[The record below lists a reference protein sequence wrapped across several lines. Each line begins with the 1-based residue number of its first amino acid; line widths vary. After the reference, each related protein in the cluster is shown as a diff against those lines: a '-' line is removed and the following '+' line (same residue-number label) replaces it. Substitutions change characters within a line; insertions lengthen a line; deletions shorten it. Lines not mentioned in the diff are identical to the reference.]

1 MRAVGIDFGTTNSA
15 VAVAEGDDAPRLASF
30 AAGDGGE
37 RTLAFRSILHFE
49 PEDESERRMPR
60 VRAGPAA
67 LERYLATAG
76 EGRLV
81 QSIKSFLASPL
92 FEATEVFGAIYQ
104 LEDLIGALLAELRT
118 AAEAELGPLGP
129 RVVVGRPVRFAGEG
143 TTDERLALSRLRSA
157 LTRAGFEEV
166 VFEYEP
172 VAAAYHYGLRLRE
185 PEVVM
190 IGDFGGGTSDFSL
203 VRVGPRA
210 RAERES
216 GRARPV
222 LGNAGVPVAGD
233 VFDGRIVRALVA
245 PALGLGAEYRS
256 VFGRVLPVPRWIY
269 GHLERWHHL
278 SFLRTPRTLALLFD
292 LQREA
297 LEPERLEA
305 LVHVVREDLG
315 FPLHRAVERAKL
327 ALGRADTAELSFAH
341 GPVKLAEPAAR
352 ADFERWIGPELSA
365 ISTCVDGLLAK
376 CGVARGDVDRVF
388 LTGGSSLVPAVR
400 ALFEARFGEA
410 RIRGGDE
417 LVSVASGLALRA
429 RELAPR

>member
-15 VAVAEGDDAPRLASF
+15 VAVAEGDDAPRLASY

-203 VRVGPRA
+203 LRLAPLAV
-210 RAERES
+210 
-216 GRARPV
+216 GRARHEI
-222 LGNAGVPVAGD
+222 LATAGVGVAGD
-233 VFDGRIVRALVA
+233 AFDAKLVRHKVA
-245 PALGLGAEYRS
+245 PLLGRGTSYKNP
-256 VFGRVLPVPRWIY
+256 FGQVLPVPRWLY
-269 GHLERWHHL
+269 AHLERWHHL
-278 SFLRTPRTLALLFD
+278 SFLKSPRTLSLLGD
-292 LQREA
+292 LEREA
-297 LEPERLEA
+297 LEPERIRAFSHL
-305 LVHVVREDLG
+305 VREDLG
-315 FPLHRAVERAKL
+315 FHVYRSVERAKH
-327 ALGRADTAELSFAH
+327 ALSSAPASRVAYRDRAVGIDAEVTR
-341 GPVKLAEPAAR
+341 GE
-352 ADFERWIGPELSA
+352 FERWIAPELA
-365 ISTCVDGLLAK
+365 KIEACVDE
-376 CGVARGDVDRVF
+376 VMARAGIEGRAVDRVF
-388 LTGGSSLVPAVR
+388 LTGGSSFVPAVR
-400 ALFEARFGEA
+400 AIFARRFGAE
-410 RIRGGDE
+410 RLRGGDE
-417 LVSVASGLALRA
+417 LGSVASGLALRA
-429 RELAPR
+429 AEA